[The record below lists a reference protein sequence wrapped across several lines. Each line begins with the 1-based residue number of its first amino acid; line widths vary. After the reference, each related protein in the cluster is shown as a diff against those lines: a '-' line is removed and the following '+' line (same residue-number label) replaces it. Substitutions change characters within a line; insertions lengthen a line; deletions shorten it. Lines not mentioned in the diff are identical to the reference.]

1 MLDACLRWLDE
12 RLPVRAILGLGT
24 NETIPGGARFAYA
37 LGSATLFAFA
47 LQVASGCIQLFYYV
61 PTVDHAYDS
70 LMYLRT
76 QIPFGWLLHGLHYWG
91 ANAMVVLVGL
101 HTIRVFVWGAYKRPR
116 ELTWVIGVV
125 LLAGTAAIMFTGA
138 PLPWDERGY
147 WAAEVGSSMVG
158 TTPAVGASLRRL
170 LRGGDATGQLA
181 LSRFFV
187 LHVAILPAALAVGVL
202 LHLLAFRMFGSV
214 GPWRAVP
221 RRDEPL
227 WPEQVARDVVVAAL
241 LFVLLVGLAA
251 FVPPPITGPADPLD
265 ASYVPKPEW
274 NFLFLYKALQL
285 LPGSLEALGTV
296 GVPLLG
302 LLLLAALPFL
312 DRGPERDPARRPFAM
327 TGLALV
333 VGTVAVLSVAG
344 LEAPEGAAGEGP
356 APPQSAQA
364 SARAQEGATLF
375 ATLGCGGC
383 HRPDGGALDLSD
395 EGARGRSPE
404 WLATQIRSPAEH
416 VPGSAMPPYPQIS
429 AAQLEALV
437 AHLQSLRKPRAAAPG
452 GAVAPP
458 AREAGP
464 PGPRESAGRA
474 AEIVG
479 SAIHGATLYTIKCAP
494 CHGEAGRSDRAD
506 ARRGNVPPLV
516 PISRAIFS
524 AAPEV
529 FAAQLDRRL
538 QHGAAPAAEH
548 PGVEMPAFGDTDVLT
563 QQQIADVE
571 AYVMSRNGVAR
582 GGIEH
587 PGIRPQRFAGIIAL
601 LFGGAGLLLA
611 ALAARRRRESSLRPP
626 S

>member
-1 MLDACLRWLDE
+1 MLDALVRWVDE

-47 LQVASGCIQLFYYV
+47 LQVVSGCIQLFYYV

-70 LMYLRT
+70 LMYLRM

-101 HTIRVFVWGAYKRPR
+101 HTMRVFVWGAYKRPR
-116 ELTWVIGVV
+116 ELTWLIGVA

-158 TTPAVGASLRRL
+158 TTPVIGTSLRRL
-170 LRGGDATGQLA
+170 LRGGEATGQLA

-187 LHVAILPAALAVGVL
+187 LHVAILPAALGVGVL

-214 GPWRAVP
+214 GPWRAVQ
-221 RRDEPL
+221 RREEPL

-241 LFVLLVGLAA
+241 LLVLLVGLAA
-251 FVPPPITGPADPLD
+251 FEPPPITGPADPLD

-274 NFLFLYKALQL
+274 NFLFLYKGLQL

-302 LLLLAALPFL
+302 LLLLGALPFL
-312 DRGPERDPARRPFAM
+312 DRGPERDPAKRPFAM
-327 TGLALV
+327 TGLVLV
-333 VGTVAVLSVAG
+333 VGSVAALSVAG
-344 LEAPEGAAGEGP
+344 LEAPEGAAGE
-356 APPQSAQA
+356 SARPREPQA
-364 SARAQEGATLF
+364 SARAQEGAALF

-383 HRPDGGALDLSD
+383 HRADGGALDLSA

-404 WLATQIRSPAEH
+404 WLAAQIRAPAEH
-416 VPGSAMPPYPQIS
+416 VPGSTMPAHPQLS

-437 AHLQSLRKPRAAAPG
+437 AYLESLRSPGAPAPG
-452 GAVAPP
+452 ATAAPP
-458 AREAGP
+458 ARGAGAPGAREA
-464 PGPRESAGRA
+464 AGRA

-479 SAIHGATLYTIKCAP
+479 SAIHGATLYTIQCSP

-516 PISRAIFS
+516 PISRVIFS
-524 AAPEV
+524 PEPEV
-529 FAAQLDRRL
+529 FAAQLDRWL

-548 PGVEMPAFGDTDVLT
+548 PGIEMPAFGDTDVLT
-563 QQQIADVE
+563 QQQIADIE

-582 GGIEH
+582 GGIVH
-587 PGIRPQRFAGIIAL
+587 PGIRPAWFAAIVAL
-601 LFGGAGLLLA
+601 LFGGAGLLFV
-611 ALAARRRRESSLRPP
+611 ALSRRRVRDSSRGA
-626 S
+626 SS